1 MTYTEGRKFSGRII
15 MGGMFIIIGTVLL
28 LQKLD
33 VIYLE
38 ELLGIRSI
46 WSMWPIVFVL
56 IGIGKIIDLPTLKGI
71 GEGVWWIFLGGWLY
85 VSINHVYGLSFGETW
100 PAMVI
105 AVGMNI
111 LWESFV
117 KNSRVKTGGV
127 Q

>member
-1 MTYTEGRKFSGRII
+1 MSYIQERRFGGRAI
-15 MGGMFIIIGTVLL
+15 MGGMFIIIGTLLL

-33 VIYLE
+33 IIYLE

-46 WSMWPIVFVL
+46 WSAWPIIFVI
-56 IGIGKIIDLPTLKGI
+56 IGIGKIIDSPTLKRI

-85 VSINHVYGLSFGETW
+85 VSINHIYGLSFSETW

-105 AVGMNI
+105 AVGVNI

-117 KNSRVKTGGV
+117 KNSNFKAGGV
-127 Q
+127 E

>member
-1 MTYTEGRKFSGRII
+1 MPYTQERKLSGRII
-15 MGGMFIIIGTVLL
+15 MGVLFIIIGTALL

-46 WSMWPIVFVL
+46 WSAWPIIFVI
-56 IGIGKIIDLPTLKGI
+56 IGVGKMIDVPTMKEI

-85 VSINHVYGLSFGETW
+85 VSINHIYDLSFRETW
-100 PAMVI
+100 PAIII
-105 AVGMNI
+105 AFGVNV
-111 LWESFV
+111 LWESFA
-117 KNSRVKTGGV
+117 KNSKIKAGRI

>member
-1 MTYTEGRKFSGRII
+1 MFYTQERKLSGRII
-15 MGGMFIIIGTVLL
+15 MGTWFIIIGTVLL

-46 WSMWPIVFVL
+46 WSAWPIIFVI
-56 IGIGKIIDLPTLKGI
+56 IGVGKMIDAPTMKEI

-85 VSINHVYGLSFGETW
+85 VSINHIYDLSFRETW
-100 PAMVI
+100 PAIII
-105 AVGMNI
+105 AFGINV
-111 LWESFV
+111 LWESFARNSKV
-117 KNSRVKTGGV
+117 KAGRI